1 MNNPTISPV
10 TPAELPALYAL
21 LDRAGLPVAGLN
33 EHTATTLV
41 ARMDR
46 QIVGSVGLELYG
58 RAALLRSVA
67 VDAPWR
73 GQGLGSQLVDAALV
87 LANAQGVDQ
96 LYLLTE
102 TAAPYFARRGFVPIA
117 RTGVDPVVT
126 TSIEFT
132 SACPASAQA
141 MCLVLPQVERA

>member
-1 MNNPTISPV
+1 MYRPTISPIA
-10 TPAELPALYAL
+10 PAELPALYAL
-21 LDRAGLPVAGLN
+21 LERAGLPVAGL
-33 EHTATTLV
+33 EAHTPTTLV
-41 ARMDR
+41 ARHAG

-67 VDAPWR
+67 VEAEWR
-73 GQGLGSQLVDAALV
+73 GQGLGHSLVDAALA
-87 LANAQGVDQ
+87 LASVRGVNQ

-117 RTGVDPVVT
+117 REGVDPVVK
-126 TSIEFT
+126 TSVEFT

-141 MCLVLPQVERA
+141 MCLTLPQVELA